1 MQQHFAPSQAE
12 LRNEWMF
19 NGWMLTVVP
28 AKSALITEIRRTVI
42 SEATVD
48 SGPPHGRR
56 DREHHLLLLATAPF
70 KADGQSDDEGNA
82 LSHSKVGLQLVRY
95 VEHDNESP
103 GESNEGS
110 VPQQPHGSID
120 QMPTDHEGHCVVISE
135 QQHLAEVEVDD
146 AHY

>member
-1 MQQHFAPSQAE
+1 MISRFRATLGLSGESMQQHFAPSQAE

-56 DREHHLLLLATAPF
+56 DREQGRLQIKEP
-70 KADGQSDDEGNA
+70 SDW
-82 LSHSKVGLQLVRY
+82 
-95 VEHDNESP
+95 
-103 GESNEGS
+103 
-110 VPQQPHGSID
+110 
-120 QMPTDHEGHCVVISE
+120 T
-135 QQHLAEVEVDD
+135 
-146 AHY
+146 